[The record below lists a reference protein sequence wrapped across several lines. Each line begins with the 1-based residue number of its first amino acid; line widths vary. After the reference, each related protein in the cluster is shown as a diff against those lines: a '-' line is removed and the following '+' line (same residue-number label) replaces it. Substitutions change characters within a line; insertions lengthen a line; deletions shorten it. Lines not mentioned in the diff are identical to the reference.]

1 MNSDIKQLLI
11 DTRTQFEEEFGD
23 VIIQF
28 NCDKDFS
35 AWRILML
42 DKRNRDKRIER
53 IIPTAQIEYA
63 NFNTIRFEFETMR
76 RSLFG

>member
-1 MNSDIKQLLI
+1 MTSDIKQLLI
-11 DTRTQFEEEFGD
+11 DMRAQFEEEFGD

-28 NCDKDFS
+28 NWDKDFS

-42 DKRNRDKRIER
+42 DKINRDKCIER

-63 NFNTIRFEFETMR
+63 NFNVIQFEFETMR